1 MKNRSHIFAHN
12 LNKTKI
18 KNDWA
23 VGGSI
28 NSGVGIE
35 SIYLDLSINTIHKGW

>member
-23 VGGSI
+23 VGGGV

-35 SIYLDLSINTIHKGW
+35 SIHLYNMTIDIHKG